1 MQLSY
6 EKLDE
11 KGLRRKRSTEPTAC
25 KISLTENIRAN
36 ATYMKETWGCKN
48 NAIKS
53 MKLCNAPKNTKITLY
68 DDEELG
74 EQDDYT
80 LIEVKD
86 NMDGCVTISTFE
98 ETKIFTTINLN
109 YKKNDGL
116 DGNVSSFQIE
126 FGKSRFNFLYSS
138 SFDSNL
144 I

>member
-11 KGLRRKRSTEPTAC
+11 KGLRRKRSMEPAAC
-25 KISLTENIRAN
+25 KISLPENIRAN

-53 MKLCNAPKNTKITLY
+53 VTLCNAPKNTKITLY

-74 EQDDYT
+74 EQDDYA

-98 ETKIFTTINLN
+98 ETKIYTASCIS
-109 YKKNDGL
+109 Y
-116 DGNVSSFQIE
+116 
-126 FGKSRFNFLYSS
+126 
-138 SFDSNL
+138 
-144 I
+144 